1 MPKIVTLTKI
11 ERDKIYTNG
20 KQYIVPKKQ
29 IIVPKKQIV
38 CGRDEEG
45 NLKEQE
51 DGSLPTMN
59 VFHCIAIENGEL
71 VEERVAVEQGS
82 GDELQVVSVED
93 LPVWMQLLLRHE
105 VLLENFKSATLAA
118 CTTSFVEEVIK
129 KEFSVLT
136 NGRNLDE
143 WFFFPFDGICPCKL
157 TWVDVDRI
165 GETIR
170 ALAMRQIWRDSHEFK
185 DVGNRAASKYQNVLV
200 VLSSCYEHRLVPAGK
215 FIRAALVAQE
225 FPNNPFPDL
234 GLPTNTASS
243 NELEKVN
250 F

>member
-1 MPKIVTLTKI
+1 MLKVVTLTKI
-11 ERDKIYTNG
+11 ERDKIYTDG

-29 IIVPKKQIV
+29 IV
-38 CGRDEEG
+38 CSRDEEG
-45 NLKEQE
+45 NFKEQE

-59 VFHCIAIENGEL
+59 VFYRIAIENGEL
-71 VEERVAVEQGS
+71 VEERVVVEQGS
-82 GDELQVVSVED
+82 DGEELQVASIAD

-170 ALAMRQIWRDSHEFK
+170 ALAMRQIWRDSREFK
-185 DVGNRAASKYQNVLV
+185 DVGNRAASKYQHVLV

-234 GLPTNTASS
+234 GLPVSATSS
-243 NELEKVN
+243 DKLKEIS

>member
-1 MPKIVTLTKI
+1 MLKIVTLTKI
-11 ERDKIYTNG
+11 ERDKIYTDG

-29 IIVPKKQIV
+29 IV
-38 CGRDEEG
+38 CSRDEEG
-45 NLKEQE
+45 NFKEQE

-59 VFHCIAIENGEL
+59 VFYRIAIENGEL
-71 VEERVAVEQGS
+71 VEERVVVEQGS
-82 GDELQVVSVED
+82 DGEELQVVSIEG
-93 LPVWMQLLLRHE
+93 LPMWMQLLLRRE
-105 VLLENFKSATLAA
+105 ALIENFKSATLAA

-170 ALAMRQIWRDSHEFK
+170 ALAMRQIWRDSHGFK
-185 DVGNRAASKYQNVLV
+185 DAGNRAASKYQNVLV

-234 GLPTNTASS
+234 ELPSATASS
-243 NELEKVN
+243 NLKKIS

>member
-1 MPKIVTLTKI
+1 MLKIVTLTKI
-11 ERDKIYTNG
+11 ERDKIYTDG
-20 KQYIVPKKQ
+20 KQYIVPKKL
-29 IIVPKKQIV
+29 IV
-38 CGRDEEG
+38 CSRDEEG

-59 VFHCIAIENGEL
+59 IFHRIAIENGEL
-71 VEERVAVEQGS
+71 VEERVVVEQGS
-82 GDELQVVSVED
+82 GDELQVVSIED
-93 LPVWMQLLLRHE
+93 LPVWMQLLLRRE
-105 VLLENFKSATLAA
+105 ALLENFKSATLAA

-136 NGRNLDE
+136 DGRNLDE
-143 WFFFPFDGICPCKL
+143 WFFFPFDGICPCKI
-157 TWVDVDRI
+157 TWVDADRI

-170 ALAMRQIWRDSHEFK
+170 ALAMRQIWRDSGEFK
-185 DVGNRAASKYQNVLV
+185 AVDNRAASKYQHVIV

-225 FPNNPFPDL
+225 FPDNPFPDL
-234 GLPTNTASS
+234 GLPTSTAS
-243 NELEKVN
+243 NDELKKIS